1 MAETSDYQKSWWM
14 NPTDPNS
21 LRLTLQGLQ
30 FVKAILK
37 IQSYEFK
44 LPQDLTNHNL
54 LQLERHFK
62 GMYYLLKRHKIIL
75 FEEEE
80 ALMLHLHGSDLK
92 PYLDN
97 LESQS

>member
-1 MAETSDYQKSWWM
+1 MAETSDYQRAWWV
-14 NPTDPNS
+14 NITDADS

-30 FVKAILK
+30 FVKAVLK
-37 IQSYEFK
+37 IQSYEFT
-44 LPQDLTNHNL
+44 LPEDLTNHNL
-54 LQLERHFK
+54 LQLERWFK

-80 ALMLHLHGSDLK
+80 ALMLTLHGSDLK
-92 PYLDN
+92 TYLDN